1 MGPLLVFLCG
11 NISTKNRSP
20 KKSPENGGFFEE
32 RNGIGCIYIYRERES
47 VFLGRFDVFL
57 EDLIWETLM
66 PVLVFLG
73 GAKLG
78 HNENEASI
86 YIP

>member
-1 MGPLLVFLCG
+1 MEISRQKIEVPRNLLKMVDFLKNAMGLVV
-11 NISTKNRSP
+11 
-20 KKSPENGGFFEE
+20 
-32 RNGIGCIYIYRERES
+32 YIYRERES